1 MRERPLSIMPIAVLH
16 FVFGGLGILCGIC
29 SGIQLA
35 GGGQNW
41 MTPTPNGP
49 QAAEMKQMQD
59 EMQKAMESGAGSK
72 AVQIGTVILDLA
84 ISIIMIVSGI
94 GLLQLRPWGR
104 SLSILY
110 AILSIALKIFEAVY
124 AFAVTGPIINEFI
137 NTHTASGPEQEF
149 MFTVMRMVAII
160 PPLIQLVCMLYPIIV
175 LIIMFRPA
183 VTAAFRNGGSTATV
197 GGPSGEEPEI
207 GMRDEGD
214 QG

>member
-16 FVFGGLGILCGIC
+16 FVFGGLGLLCGIC

-41 MTPTPNGP
+41 MTPTPTGP
-49 QAAEMKQMQD
+49 QAAEMKQMQE
-59 EMQKAMESGAGSK
+59 EMEKAMESAASR
-72 AVQIGTVILDLA
+72 AVQIGTAVADFV

-110 AILSIALKIFEAVY
+110 AILSISLKIFEAVY
-124 AFAVTGPIINEFI
+124 AFAVTGPTINEFI
-137 NTHTASGPEQEF
+137 NTHTASAPEQQF
-149 MFTVMRMVAII
+149 MFNIMKMAAII
-160 PPLIQLVCMLYPIIV
+160 PPIIYLVCMIYPIVV

-183 VTAAFRNGGSTATV
+183 VAAAFRDGGLASDEPGQAR
-197 GGPSGEEPEI
+197 SEEAEFGE
-207 GMRDEGD
+207 
-214 QG
+214 Q

>member
-1 MRERPLSIMPIAVLH
+1 MPIAVLH
-16 FVFGGLGILCGIC
+16 FVFGGLGIFCGIC
-29 SGIQLA
+29 SGVQLA

-41 MTPTPNGP
+41 MMPTPTGP
-49 QAAEMKQMQD
+49 QSGKAAEMKQMQD

-124 AFAVTGPIINEFI
+124 AFAVTGPTINEFI

-160 PPLIQLVCMLYPIIV
+160 PPIIQLVCMIYPIVV
-175 LIIMFRPA
+175 LIIMFRPS

-214 QG
+214 EG

>member
-1 MRERPLSIMPIAVLH
+1 MPIAVLH

-41 MTPTPNGP
+41 MTPTPTGP

-59 EMQKAMESGAGSK
+59 EMQKAMESAAGSQ
-72 AVQIGTVILDLA
+72 AVQIGAVVADLA

-110 AILSIALKIFEAVY
+110 AILSISLKILEAVY

-137 NTHTASGPEQEF
+137 NTHTASGPEQQF
-149 MFTVMRMVAII
+149 MFSVMRMVAII
-160 PPLIQLVCMLYPIIV
+160 PPIIQLVCMIYPIVV

-183 VTAAFRNGGSTATV
+183 VVAAFRDGGSATTV
-197 GGPSGEEPEI
+197 DRPSDEEPENLRER
-207 GMRDEGD
+207 GMIDEE
-214 QG
+214 